1 MNCLVKAIARQKVT
15 QLKGTVS
22 KAFSSIPS
30 YLNKKK
36 GKKDSKRSHK
46 ITKANEQIKDS
57 ISSNIQARAQT
68 KTQRHKFKVSITKKT
83 KKLLHKLRKMITMTR
98 SSNDTPSKT
107 TVENGSVKS
116 RFDFI

>member
-30 YLNKKK
+30 FLNKKK
-36 GKKDSKRSHK
+36 GKKDSKRSPK
-46 ITKANEQIKDS
+46 VTKVNEQTKDN
-57 ISSNIQARAQT
+57 ISSNIQARTQ
-68 KTQRHKFKVSITKKT
+68 TQRHKFKVSVTKKT

-107 TVENGSVKS
+107 TIENVSVKS